1 VYGVGGVGTDVPVAD
16 SVDICPNCQ
25 LAVSPDARF
34 CSNCGARLDDGPAEP
49 GAISYSRPEPKLFGV
64 LNPTPT
70 FVLACIV
77 LAASLVAFFTGSP
90 VLGVILLA
98 VAAGLFVLFYGA
110 AERSHESGI
119 AKATVD
125 GVARVSGWWRFSHE
139 SASAWTG
146 AGRNVVRLKRELRP
160 LRSERKDVQLAL
172 GQAAYEQDEERVAA
186 LRATLAGIDD
196 AIAERERESAEAV
209 ARARHRVD
217 DERVAV
223 QPTEQIAPEEP
234 TVEAAQ
240 VETVEEERKAS

>member
-1 VYGVGGVGTDVPVAD
+1 MVE
-16 SVDICPNCQ
+16 SVDICPNCK
-25 LAVSPDARF
+25 LAVSPEARF

-77 LAASLVAFFTGSP
+77 LAASLVAFFTGGP

-98 VAAGLFVLFYGA
+98 VAAALFVLFYGA
-110 AERSHESGI
+110 AERNHESGL
-119 AKATVD
+119 AKAAVD

-146 AGRNVVRLKRELRP
+146 AGQTVVRLKRELRP

-172 GQAAYEQDEERVAA
+172 GQAAYEQNEERVAA
-186 LRATLAGIDD
+186 LRATLADLD
-196 AIAERERESAEAV
+196 HAIAERERESAEVV

-223 QPTEQIAPEEP
+223 QPTEQMAPDAP
-234 TVEAAQ
+234 TEEAAQ
-240 VETVEEERKAS
+240 VEEADAPVEEERKAS